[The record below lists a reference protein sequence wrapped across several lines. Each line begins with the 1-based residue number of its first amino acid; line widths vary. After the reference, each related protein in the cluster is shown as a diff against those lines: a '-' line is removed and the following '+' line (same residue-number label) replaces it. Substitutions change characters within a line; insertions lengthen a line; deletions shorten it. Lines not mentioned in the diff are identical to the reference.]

1 MCKVKNK
8 NIYFVGYFLGIEN
21 KMKYVDLF
29 TCKNK
34 YFLESDIKESELS
47 DQNNQYFPEIL
58 YRIKGQ
64 YKYLFKNGNMPV
76 TSLVKQLYKRDI
88 RHFKALNVD
97 WRQIAKIKKLLLL
110 LLFSI
115 AKFNKKN
122 KGLFKLNIFK
132 VVIEF
137 YDSISLYRKK
147 DSRFFS
153 ELETFMFKVNFTI
166 GYKYSNDLLNK
177 IVQSNQDD
185 IYILWGKSYSSRLLL
200 LCHLK
205 KNKIPYFVSEY
216 GEVPGTISCS
226 KYGIFGESFSTESW
240 LDFSEKDVQKDDI
253 RYAEHILNY
262 VKENQLSTRS
272 YGDNMYFLMKYFYDN
287 SIKKKQGDRQKIIY
301 VNGSELFSSGLYH
314 NRWNIDSKGKNP
326 NKMLLNHVVSTFNT
340 NDYMIIYKEH
350 PMAMQQSP
358 NELLRK
364 MDFPTVN
371 FIHDMNIH
379 DILELADIIIT
390 YPSKV
395 VMTSLLYEKT
405 TFVLGDFTIPHSIPS
420 IKYFTSTD
428 FTDINEIGIEIDN
441 IDNMEF
447 VKFVARLIKY
457 SLIIYDE
464 DLYYKYDRK
473 AEQKKLNDIITDL
486 SVQNSYY

>member
-1 MCKVKNK
+1 MKNK
-8 NIYFVGYFLGIEN
+8 NLYLVGYFLGIDN

-29 TCKNK
+29 SCNNK
-34 YFLESDIKESELS
+34 YFLESSLEESELS
-47 DQNNQYFPEIL
+47 NENSQYFPEIL

-64 YKYLFKNGNMPV
+64 YQYLFKNTKISV

-88 RHFKALNVD
+88 RHFKASKFD
-97 WRQIAKIKKLLLL
+97 WTKTSKVKKLLLL

-115 AKFNKKN
+115 AKFNKQN
-122 KGLFKLNIFK
+122 QGLLKLNIFK
-132 VVIEF
+132 VVKEF
-137 YDSISLYRKK
+137 YNSTSLYRKK
-147 DSRFFS
+147 DNRFFN
-153 ELETFMFKVNFTI
+153 ELETFMFKVNFI
-166 GYKYSNDLLNK
+166 LGYKYSNDLLNK
-177 IVQSNQDD
+177 IVQPNEED

-200 LCHLK
+200 LNHLQ
-205 KNKIPYFVSEY
+205 KNNIPYFVSEY
-216 GEVPGTISCS
+216 GEIPGTISCS
-226 KYGIFGESFSTESW
+226 KYGIFGESFSPESW
-240 LDFSEKDVQKDDI
+240 LDFSKKEVLEDDI
-253 RYAEHILNY
+253 SYAKHILDY

-287 SIKKKQGDRQKIIY
+287 SIKKNQEDRQQIIY

-340 NDYMIIYKEH
+340 KDYMIIYKEH

-358 NELLRK
+358 NELLLQK
-364 MDFPTVN
+364 DFPTVN
-371 FIHDMNIH
+371 FIKDMNIH
-379 DILELADIIIT
+379 DILDLADIIIT

-395 VMTSLLYEKT
+395 IMTSLLYGKT
-405 TFVLGDFTIPHSIPS
+405 TFVLGDFTIPNSVPS
-420 IKYFTSTD
+420 MKYFTSRD
-428 FTDINEIGIEIDN
+428 HKDIKEVDTKIDN

-464 DLYYKYDRK
+464 NLYYKYKRK
-473 AEQKKLNDIITDL
+473 TEQQKLNDIILDT

>member
-1 MCKVKNK
+1 M
-8 NIYFVGYFLGIEN
+8 
-21 KMKYVDLF
+21 
-29 TCKNK
+29 
-34 YFLESDIKESELS
+34 
-47 DQNNQYFPEIL
+47 
-58 YRIKGQ
+58 
-64 YKYLFKNGNMPV
+64 
-76 TSLVKQLYKRDI
+76 KQLYKRDI
-88 RHFKALNVD
+88 RHFKSSNID
-97 WRQIAKIKKLLLL
+97 WRKIGKIKKLLLL

-132 VVIEF
+132 VVMEF
-137 YDSISLYRKK
+137 YNSICLYREK
-147 DSRFFS
+147 DNRFFN
-153 ELETFMFKVNFTI
+153 ELETFMFKVNFII
-166 GYKYSNDLLNK
+166 GYKYSNDLLHK
-177 IVQSNQDD
+177 TIQSNEDD

-200 LCHLK
+200 LSHLK
-205 KNKIPYFVSEY
+205 KNNIPYFVSEY

-226 KYGIFGESFSTESW
+226 AHGIFGESFSKESW
-240 LDFSEKDVQKDDI
+240 LDFSKKDVQEDDI
-253 RYAEHILNY
+253 SYAEHILDY

-287 SIKKKQGDRQKIIY
+287 SVKKDLEERQKIIY

-314 NRWNIDSKGKNP
+314 NRWNIDTKSKNP

-350 PMAMQQSP
+350 PMAMQQSK
-358 NELLRK
+358 NELLSQ

-371 FIHDMNIH
+371 FIKDMNIH
-379 DILELADIIIT
+379 DMLDLADIIIT

-395 VMTSLLYEKT
+395 VITSLLYGKT

-428 FTDINEIGIEIDN
+428 FTNIKEIDAEIDN
-441 IDNMEF
+441 IDNIEF
-447 VKFVARLIKY
+447 VKFIARLIKY

-464 DLYYKYDRK
+464 DLYYKYDRE
-473 AEQKKLNDIITDL
+473 AEQKKLNDIITDI
-486 SVQNSYY
+486 SVQNSYC